1 MSPRAR
7 ILGLALFCFA
17 SAPVFASGAVLTVE
31 DVLRLHTAG
40 VSEEIIISE
49 IIVTETVFELS
60 VEDLLRLQSAGLSDR
75 LIQFMVD
82 TGLPAE
88 DRVSSDGGGVT
99 TDGDSWINVI
109 EEDPEPEVVYNVSL
123 DYRYPYWWYDNYWYD
138 YWYYDCHYAPYRSN
152 WSFSIGVW
160 YPGWY
165 TWGGV
170 YVWPACG
177 YRDYC
182 WGYGYP
188 YYGYPYGACQYY
200 PTYYYPGHASGGQYA
215 LSTVKYKTNGG
226 SQGVAVA
233 SRSRDLGLQMRDGRA
248 VTSKTADLDRPRSK
262 TRVPTQLAH
271 AGATVDQPVRSGR
284 NKAHADAPTLDRKTR
299 RPSGGA
305 VVTDTRR
312 TESATPV
319 RAVRSPATDAQPP
332 KKVHT
337 VRRTTGV
344 TGSDVRAPATKSGS
358 RVEAPATRVKSSA
371 PATRGTV
378 VKSGVVRSAPTR
390 SRAETGS
397 APRAASGVSRATRS
411 SGGKGR

>member
-1 MSPRAR
+1 
-7 ILGLALFCFA
+7 
-17 SAPVFASGAVLTVE
+17 VLTVD
-31 DVLRLHTAG
+31 DVLRLHLAG

-60 VEDLLRLQSAGLSDR
+60 VEDLLRLQNAGFSDR

-88 DRVSSDGGGVT
+88 DRASPDEGSATVDGG
-99 TDGDSWINVI
+99 SWINVI
-109 EEDPEPEVVYNVSL
+109 EEDPEPEVTYSVSL
-123 DYRYPYWWYDNYWYD
+123 DYRYPYWWYDHYWYD
-138 YWYYDCHYAPYRSN
+138 YWYYDCHYAPYHSN
-152 WSFSIGVW
+152 WAFSIGVW

-182 WGYGYP
+182 YGYGYP
-188 YYGYPYGACQYY
+188 YYGYPYAACHSY
-200 PTYYYPGHASGGQYA
+200 PTYYYPGHPSGGYYA

-226 SQGVAVA
+226 SQAIA

-248 VTSKTADLDRPRSK
+248 VAGKTADLDRPRSK
-262 TRVPTQLAH
+262 TRVPTQLAL

-284 NKAHADAPTLDRKTR
+284 TKAPADAPTLDRKTR

-312 TESATPV
+312 TRSATPV

-344 TGSDVRAPATKSGS
+344 TGGEVRVPATKVVT
-358 RVEAPATRVKSSA
+358 RTDAPATRVKSSA
-371 PATRGTV
+371 PAPRGTA
-378 VKSGVVRSAPTR
+378 VKSGGVVRSGPTR
-390 SRAETGS
+390 SGAATGS
-397 APRAASGVSRATRS
+397 APRASSGGVSRSTRS
-411 SGGKGR
+411 VGGKGR